1 MINNLLQFDQSFFYW
16 FNNLQEQNSFID
28 FVVHILAEYTVY
40 MIPIA
45 LLVCWFIYKT
55 DKNRIDMLKA
65 TIASVLLWQIPT
77 RIIAWI
83 WYRPRP
89 FTDLA
94 GTKELF
100 FHVPSYSFPSDHATF
115 LAAISMYFY
124 LMGYKK
130 VGIIGF
136 IITFLVSISRIISG
150 LHYPGDIVGGWI
162 LGAGGAWIIYIL
174 LDKYIQKYIAKP
186 ILKLAKFI
194 RLA

>member
-16 FNNLQEQNSFID
+16 FNNLQGQNY
-28 FVVHILAEYTVY
+28 FVDSITHILAEYVIY
-40 MIPIA
+40 IIPLL

-65 TIASVLLWQIPT
+65 TIVSVIIWQIPT

-89 FTDLA
+89 YIELG

-124 LMGYKK
+124 LLGYKK
-130 VGIIGF
+130 VGTIGF
-136 IITFLVSISRIISG
+136 VVTFLVSISRIIAG
-150 LHYPGDIVGGWI
+150 LHYPGDVLFGWI
-162 LGAGGAWIIYIL
+162 LGIGGAWIIFIIF
-174 LDKYIQKYIAKP
+174 DKYVEKYIAKP
-186 ILKLAKFI
+186 IFKMAKFI
-194 RLA
+194 KLT